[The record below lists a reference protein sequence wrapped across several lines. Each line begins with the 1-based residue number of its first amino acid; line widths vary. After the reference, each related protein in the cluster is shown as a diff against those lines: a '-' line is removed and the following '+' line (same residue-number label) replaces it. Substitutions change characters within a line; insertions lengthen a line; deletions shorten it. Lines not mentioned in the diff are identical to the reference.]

1 MSTAVMTHRL
11 ELDSL
16 ADHALK
22 ASVRFWFVVLFLGQ
36 LLFASTIASF
46 YGLTAARGHVHAW
59 TKLLMHGITPGDRIG
74 NLALATHLISA
85 VIIILAGTLQLVPQV
100 RSRFPMFHRWVGR
113 LYILTAF
120 TVSLAG
126 LYLMWMRGTVGD
138 LSQHLG
144 TSLMALLIMLCA
156 VLALRYALARDFTA
170 HRRWAL
176 RLYFVVSASLFIR
189 AGLFLSLLANHGPFG
204 FDPSTFTGPFLTFIS
219 FAQYLV
225 PLAILELYF
234 RVRQRSGAFG
244 RMAIAVLLFVLTLG
258 MAGGVFGVTASIWA
272 PAVKAALDGRKS
284 IAETLSRTIAMNGI
298 DAAVGQYHQLKAEAW
313 AGAYNFDEAELNS
326 LGYEL
331 LRARRSKDAVRIFEL
346 NIEAYP
352 NSANVYDSLGE
363 GYANDGDRARAIAN
377 YQKSL
382 ELNAKNHN
390 AVVMLEKLG
399 VR

>member
-1 MSTAVMTHRL
+1 
-11 ELDSL
+11 
-16 ADHALK
+16 
-22 ASVRFWFVVLFLGQ
+22 
-36 LLFASTIASF
+36 
-46 YGLTAARGHVHAW
+46 
-59 TKLLMHGITPGDRIG
+59 
-74 NLALATHLISA
+74 
-85 VIIILAGTLQLVPQV
+85 
-100 RSRFPMFHRWVGR
+100 
-113 LYILTAF
+113 
-120 TVSLAG
+120 
-126 LYLMWMRGTVGD
+126 
-138 LSQHLG
+138 
-144 TSLMALLIMLCA
+144 
-156 VLALRYALARDFTA
+156 
-170 HRRWAL
+170 
-176 RLYFVVSASLFIR
+176 VVSASLFIR

-331 LRARRSKDAVRIFEL
+331 LRARRSKDAIRIFEL

-363 GYANDGDRARAIAN
+363 GYANDRALAIAN